1 MRIKY
6 LEIIRG
12 IGERYYFLAA
22 HGCGFHFL
30 KTKAIWMSMCIKC
43 TKSDIISK
51 TNLYMDFFF

>member
-1 MRIKY
+1 M
-6 LEIIRG
+6 EIIRG